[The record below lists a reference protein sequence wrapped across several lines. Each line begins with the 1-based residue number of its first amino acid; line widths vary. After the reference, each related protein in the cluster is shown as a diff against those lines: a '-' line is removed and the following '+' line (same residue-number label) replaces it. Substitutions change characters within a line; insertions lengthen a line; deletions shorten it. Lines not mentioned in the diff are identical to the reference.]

1 MKKILVWLLALGAG
15 LIALLIAAVII
26 IPKVV
31 DVETYLPAIE
41 KKVTEVTGR
50 PFSMGRDFEVS
61 VFPWVGVLFS
71 DLRMGNAEGFGGG
84 DFLRIESFEAR
95 VKLLPL
101 LTKTI
106 EIKKFILKGPEI
118 HLVKSAKGGGNWSLG
133 PQEAQTPQEAMIAK
147 EEKSPSPKV
156 GDTKGGKELPVKS
169 LQVDEF
175 TISDGRIVYT
185 DKGAELQKEVDNISL
200 KLEDVSLDRLISL
213 NFKAD
218 VEGRPV
224 SVTGSLGPVGKVP
237 GQGEVTIDLVVK
249 AFGAVEMALQGD
261 IVDPATRQ
269 QFNMNLS
276 LAPFSPRKLL
286 KELDIAMPVETAD
299 AGVLDNFHAKLNV
312 AGNPDDIQLQESSVT
327 LDDSTL
333 VMSARIKDMARPD
346 VAFKLDLDTFN
357 LDRYLPTR
365 TAASSSASP
374 QPDTKTPA
382 ETKTPKSST
391 GAKKAAPAEID
402 YTPLRTLLLDG
413 EIHIGELVAHG
424 AKVENA
430 VFKVLGK
437 NGVFILDPA
446 TLDLYQGSIGMTG
459 NFNVQKDTPTTR
471 VDLKAADIQAGPL
484 LKDAMEK
491 DVIRGAMNATA
502 SLSFR
507 GDNAM
512 EIKKSLNGTG
522 ELTFLDGAIVG
533 IDIAEMAR
541 NFAKGG
547 GQAPPKDKPKTDF
560 AELRLPYSLN
570 NGVFK
575 TTESFLAS
583 PLLRVQAFGTA
594 NLVSEQ
600 LDMKV
605 RPKIVGTL
613 KGQGDAEKR
622 SGLMV
627 PIAIRGTFANPKF
640 SADLSAVANEETIKE
655 ALQDPDAAK
664 EKVRDQVKSLEETGK
679 ALEETGKGLLKS
691 FGFGS
696 KE

>member
-1 MKKILVWLLALGAG
+1 MTMKKILIWLLALGAG
-15 LIALLIAAVII
+15 LAALLIAAVII
-26 IPKVV
+26 LPKVI
-31 DVETYLPAIE
+31 DVETYLPTIE
-41 KKVTEVTGR
+41 KKVAEATGR
-50 PFSMGRDFEVS
+50 PFSLGSDFEVS
-61 VFPWVGVLFS
+61 VFPWVGVAFS
-71 DLRMGNAEGFGGG
+71 DMRMGNPEAFDGG
-84 DFLRIESFEAR
+84 DFVSVESFEAR

-101 LTKTI
+101 LTKKI
-106 EIKKFILKGPEI
+106 EIKKFVLTGPKI
-118 HLVKSAKGGGNWSLG
+118 HLVTSARGDGNWVLG
-133 PQEAQTPQEAMIAK
+133 AQEAKTAQ
-147 EEKSPSPKV
+147 EEKSPSAKG
-156 GDTKGGKELPVKS
+156 GDTRGGAQLPVKS

-175 TISDGRIVYT
+175 AIVDGRVVFT
-185 DKGAELQKEVDNISL
+185 DKGTDSQKEVDNISL
-200 KLEDVSLDRLISL
+200 TLKDVSLDRPISL
-213 NFKAD
+213 NLSAD
-218 VEGRPV
+218 VEGQPV

-249 AFGAVEMALQGD
+249 AFGLVEMALQGD
-261 IVDPATRQ
+261 VIDPATRQ
-269 QFNMNLS
+269 QFTMNLS

-286 KELDIAMPVETAD
+286 KELDIAMPAETAD

-312 AGNPDDIQLQESSVT
+312 EGTPNDIQLQKGNIT

-333 VMSARIKDMARPD
+333 KMSARIKDMARPD
-346 VAFKLDLDTFN
+346 VAFRFDLDTFN
-357 LDRYLPTR
+357 LDRYLPPR
-365 TAASSSASP
+365 TAASPDASTP
-374 QPDTKTPA
+374 PDTKTPEGSA
-382 ETKTPKSST
+382 ETK
-391 GAKKAAPAEID
+391 KAGPAEID
-402 YTPLRTLLLDG
+402 YTPLRRLLLDG
-413 EIHIGELVAHG
+413 EVHIGELIAHG

-430 VFKVLGK
+430 VVKIVGK

-446 TLDLYQGSIGMTG
+446 TFELYQGSIDLSG

-484 LKDAMEK
+484 LKDSMEK
-491 DVIRGAMNATA
+491 DVIRGAMNAAA

-533 IDIAEMAR
+533 IDIAQMAR
-541 NFAKGG
+541 SFANAGE
-547 GQAPPKDKPKTDF
+547 QLPPQEKPKTDF
-560 AELRLPYSLN
+560 AELRVPYTLN

-583 PLLRVQAFGTA
+583 PLLRVKAFGTA

-622 SGLMV
+622 SGLTV
-627 PIAIRGTFANPKF
+627 PIAIQGTFAHPQF
-640 SADLSAVANEETIKE
+640 SADLSAIANEETIME
-655 ALQDPDAAK
+655 AVQDPDAAR
-664 EKVRDQVKSLEETGK
+664 EKVREQARELEETGK